1 MLPVQQQQQGRER
14 ARTRVTGQHN
24 ERDMGCQLRQ
34 LLLQW
39 YWMLQVCVSGCEC
52 VHKFVSAHFLFF
64 LWFLYIYITLNSSR
78 QKYSRSRQKT
88 LGTLTASH
96 AHVHTEATSSG
107 LPWECLWHYVS
118 YWGDAFNPETNLDF
132 VLCVSSCVWASMP
145 VYKAPSRSH

>member
-39 YWMLQVCVSGCEC
+39 YWMLRVCVSGWEC
-52 VHKFVSAHFLFF
+52 VHKFVSAHFFF
-64 LWFLYIYITLNSSR
+64 FSLIFIYIKCSTAADRNTAAITH
-78 QKYSRSRQKT
+78 T

-132 VLCVSSCVWASMP
+132 VLCVSSCVWASVP
-145 VYKAPSRSH
+145 VYKGRSRSH